1 MTWRSRGFRL
11 GSMRERITVQTATET
26 LDAAGQSIRSWT
38 STLTGEPAAYEP
50 VSGGETIR
58 GRQVEAGVTAIFTV
72 RFRTGYTSTQ
82 RVTHGSGTYGI
93 LYVHP
98 VEGGR
103 RFIDLHCKATP

>member
-11 GSMRERITVQTATET
+11 GSMRERITVQTAVET
-26 LDAAGQSIRSWT
+26 IDDAGQTIRNWT
-38 STLTGEPAAYEP
+38 STLSDEPAAYEP
-50 VSGGETIR
+50 VSGGETVR
-58 GRQVEAGVTAIFTV
+58 GKQVEAGVTAIFTV

-82 RVTHGSGTYGI
+82 RVNHGSGTYGI

-103 RFIDLHCKATP
+103 RYVDLHCKATP